1 MIYLFLVI
9 LGIVLIVFSL
19 ATDRKKNNY
28 LEEYNRTIH
37 VYSLSGDDDAVD
49 FNTLSDRT
57 FWQRLQDRLSNL
69 KKQIGSLAIIKIILF
84 VAVLLFAGNEIN
96 QRFLRGNLIIIEVI
110 TVIIGLLFAYSWL
123 QKRERTQFEEAFPD
137 ALNILAS
144 AVSSGESIMHAI
156 MYVGKNLDGDVG
168 AEFKVMGDRLQM
180 GEAPDE
186 VFRKSC
192 KRFPYPSFYFF
203 VITLRANMH
212 RGGQLKDVITRL
224 NRLMFDARA
233 IEKKKL
239 ALTSEAR
246 ISAKIVA
253 SIPFIFL
260 LLMQYIS
267 PLNYEFVMFS
277 DEGRPIL
284 YYVLIS
290 EAIGMTIIAALLK
303 GVR

>member
-1 MIYLFLVI
+1 
-9 LGIVLIVFSL
+9 
-19 ATDRKKNNY
+19 
-28 LEEYNRTIH
+28 
-37 VYSLSGDDDAVD
+37 
-49 FNTLSDRT
+49 
-57 FWQRLQDRLSNL
+57 
-69 KKQIGSLAIIKIILF
+69 
-84 VAVLLFAGNEIN
+84 
-96 QRFLRGNLIIIEVI
+96 
-110 TVIIGLLFAYSWL
+110 
-123 QKRERTQFEEAFPD
+123 
-137 ALNILAS
+137 
-144 AVSSGESIMHAI
+144 
-156 MYVGKNLDGDVG
+156 
-168 AEFKVMGDRLQM
+168 
-180 GEAPDE
+180 
-186 VFRKSC
+186 
-192 KRFPYPSFYFF
+192 
-203 VITLRANMH
+203 MH

-233 IEKKKL
+233 IDKKKL

-277 DEGRPIL
+277 EEGRPIL